1 MFCNSKRSKPAGFQ
15 FLGPAWG
22 RGVWWS
28 SNKYSAAVREGL
40 PEGLAAFVCLDSLAE
55 GGVLSG
61 HVHFH
66 SRCFMV
72 V

>member
-22 RGVWWS
+22 RGVRAS
-28 SNKYSAAVREGL
+28 CKKYSAAVREGL
-40 PEGLAAFVCLDSLAE
+40 PEGLAAFVCLDCLAE
-55 GGVLSG
+55 SGMFSG
-61 HVHFH
+61 HVYFNSH
-66 SRCFMV
+66 CFMV